1 MTVAYLIKEYGSSL
15 SYRLNSVE
23 AVLLRQLSRLRG
35 VPLLTPG
42 FTLCS
47 RLGDGPLWAAV
58 AVTLL
63 LFGRSQERLAVATA
77 AVVAVLAITSF
88 SSLKKLIRRRRP
100 FEFWPDLSCLVQ
112 PPDRYSFPSGHTMT
126 AFSLYGTFAILLPG
140 SGWFFCPV
148 AVLIGLSRVF
158 LGAHYPSDVIAGG
171 LLGAGLGH
179 IVALGSL
186 WLFGL

>member
-1 MTVAYLIKEYGSSL
+1 MTVAYLLKECSASL

-23 AVLLRQLSRLRG
+23 ANLLRQLARLRE
-35 VPLLTPG
+35 VPVLTAG

-63 LFGRSQERLAVATA
+63 LFGQSRERLAVAIA
-77 AVVAVLAITSF
+77 AIVVVLAISAF
-88 SSLKKLIRRRRP
+88 SSLKKLVRRRRP
-100 FEFWPDLSCLVQ
+100 YEFWADLSCLVE

-126 AFSLYGTFAILLPG
+126 AFSMYGTFATVLPG
-140 SGWFFCPV
+140 SGWFFCP
-148 AVLIGLSRVF
+148 AALLIGLSRVF
-158 LGAHYPSDVIAGG
+158 LGAHYPSDVIVGG

-179 IVALGSL
+179 VVALGAL
-186 WLFGL
+186 WMLG